1 MSIAIDLTGRRAIV
15 CASSS
20 GLGRGC
26 AEALARAGAS
36 VVLNGRDKT
45 RLKQTAIDLVSAE
58 TGVEVIPVAGDI
70 TDPDTQ
76 ERLLEA
82 CPEPDILVNNNGGP
96 PIGDFRTLDRA
107 DMEAGLRANMLAPI
121 EMIQRVIDGMAARRF
136 GRIVNIT
143 SVTVKMPISGLDL
156 SSGARAGLTSFLAG
170 IARDVAGD
178 NVTINQLM
186 PGYFDTERSRGGL
199 RARAERLGRPIEE
212 LAAERLA
219 TIPAGRLGAPAEF
232 GHACAFLCSP
242 QAGFITGQNLLMD
255 GGMFRSAF

>member
-36 VVLNGRDKT
+36 VVLNGRDET

-58 TGVEVIPVAGDI
+58 TGVDVIPVAGDI

-186 PGYFDTERSRGGL
+186 PGYFDTERSRGGCVPAPNALGARSRSSRPNAL
-199 RARAERLGRPIEE
+199 RPFPPGAWGRPPNSATPA
-212 LAAERLA
+212 LSCAARR
-219 TIPAGRLGAPAEF
+219 PA
-232 GHACAFLCSP
+232 S
-242 QAGFITGQNLLMD
+242 LLV
-255 GGMFRSAF
+255 RTC

>member
-1 MSIAIDLTGRRAIV
+1 MSLAIDLSGRRAIV
-15 CASSS
+15 CASSK

-26 AEALARAGAS
+26 AEALVRAGAS
-36 VVLNGRDKT
+36 VVLNGRDEAQLRT
-45 RLKQTAIDLVSAE
+45 TTQDLIAAGNGAE
-58 TGVEVIPVAGDI
+58 IIPVAGDL
-70 TDPDTQ
+70 TDPETQ
-76 ERLLEA
+76 DRLLAA

-96 PIGDFRTLDRA
+96 PIGDFRSLDRA
-107 DMEAGLRANMLAPI
+107 DMTAGVTSNMFVPI
-121 EMIQRVIDGMAARRF
+121 EMIQRVIDGMVSRGF

-186 PGYFDTERSRGGL
+186 PGYFETDRSRQGL
-199 RARAERLGRPIEE
+199 RNRAETSGRPIEE
-212 LAAERLA
+212 LEAERRA
-219 TIPAGRLGAPAEF
+219 NIPAGRLGTPTEF